1 LLVLESGLL
10 AFIGCVLGVAF
21 VYGGLAL
28 AQQPIEQRFGLH
40 LALRPL
46 GSTEWT
52 YLAVVLGAG
61 LLIGFVPAW
70 KAYRTSLVD
79 GLSPRA

>member
-1 LLVLESGLL
+1 MLALL
-10 AFIGCVLGVAF
+10 GCVIGVGL

-28 AQQPIEQRFGLH
+28 GQGVIEERFGIH
-40 LALRPL
+40 LAIRAL
-46 GSTEWT
+46 GMKEWG
-52 YLAVVLGAG
+52 YLAVVMVAG
-61 LLIGFVPAW
+61 VAIGFVPAW